1 MVCSKW
7 LQATPHWKNY
17 KALPMPEIPIQHVR
31 SFTQQLATL
40 VCAGVP
46 LLQSLDT
53 VAKGAR
59 FKPMQ
64 DTIIQLRQHIAQGM
78 SLQQGLRQA
87 QVFDPFFCQLVAAGE
102 ISGNLDGMLRRLATH
117 LDRQHKMRQKVKMA
131 LIYPVAVLLIG
142 MSVAA
147 VILIWVVPVF
157 QSIFASFG
165 AELPAAT
172 RLVLNLSDGLLQQG
186 PKLLLLLLLTVWGI
200 RSAYRSSPAWQ
211 LRMAVVG
218 LDVPLTG
225 SLIRASNDAIWTR
238 CMATLLQSG
247 VPLLD
252 ALEVTAGACPSRV
265 FALFSLS
272 VRHAVSQGSS
282 LSAAMRD
289 AHLRLP
295 QTRQKQSV
303 FDVLLVQMVNVGEES
318 GTLATL
324 LTQAADEHE
333 QALERQIDGMTQLI
347 EPLMVVLLGGM
358 VGGLVVA
365 LYLPVFQL
373 GQVL

>member
-1 MVCSKW
+1 
-7 LQATPHWKNY
+7 
-17 KALPMPEIPIQHVR
+17 MPEIPIQHVR

-147 VILIWVVPVF
+147 VILVWVVPVF

-303 FDVLLVQMVNVGEES
+303 FDVLLVQMVDVGEES

>member
-1 MVCSKW
+1 M
-7 LQATPHWKNY
+7 A
-17 KALPMPEIPIQHVR
+17 EIPVQHLC

-53 VAKGAR
+53 VAKGMR
-59 FKPMQ
+59 FKPLQ
-64 DTIIQLRQHIAQGM
+64 DTAFQLRQHIAQGL

-87 QVFDPFFCQLVAAGE
+87 QVFDHFYCQLVAAGE
-102 ISGNLDGMLRRLATH
+102 MSGNLDGMLRRLATH
-117 LDRQHKMRQKVKMA
+117 LERQHKLRQKVKMA
-131 LIYPVAVLLIG
+131 LVYPAAVLLIG
-142 MSVAA
+142 VLVTL

-165 AELPAAT
+165 AELPTAT
-172 RLVLNLSDGLLQQG
+172 KLVLRLSDGLLQSG
-186 PKLLLLLLLTVWGI
+186 PWLLLLGLVAVVSTRAI
-200 RSAYRSSPAWQ
+200 YRRSPAWQ
-211 LRMAVVG
+211 LRVAVHG
-218 LDVPLTG
+218 LQLPLTG

-247 VPLLD
+247 VPMLD
-252 ALEVTAGACPSRV
+252 ALEVTAGACPNRV
-265 FALFSLS
+265 YAMFT
-272 VRHAVSQGSS
+272 VVIRQAVSQGSS
-282 LSAAMRD
+282 LSAALQT
-289 AHLRLP
+289 AHLLLP
-295 QTRQKQSV
+295 QTRQSKSV
-303 FDVLLVQMVNVGEES
+303 FDDLLIQMVAVGEES

-324 LTQAADEHE
+324 LAHAADEHE
-333 QALERQIDGMTQLI
+333 QGLERQIDGMTQLI
-347 EPLMVVLLGGM
+347 EPLMVVVLGGL

>member
-1 MVCSKW
+1 
-7 LQATPHWKNY
+7 
-17 KALPMPEIPIQHVR
+17 MPEIPIRHLC

-40 VCAGVP
+40 VCAGIP

-53 VAKGAR
+53 VAKGTHY
-59 FKPMQ
+59 KPLQEKALQM
-64 DTIIQLRQHIAQGM
+64 RQHIAQGL
-78 SLQQGLRQA
+78 SFQQCLLQSQA
-87 QVFDPFFCQLVAAGE
+87 FDHFYCQMVAAGE
-102 ISGNLDGMLRRLATH
+102 MSGNLDGMLRRLATH
-117 LDRQHKMRQKVKMA
+117 MERQHKLRQKVKMA
-131 LIYPVAVLLIG
+131 LVYPVSVLLIG
-142 MSVAA
+142 ALVTA

-157 QSIFASFG
+157 QTIFASFG

-172 RLVLNLSDGLLQQG
+172 RLVLRLSDGLMQSG
-186 PKLLLLLLLTVWGI
+186 PLMLLSTVIGALGV
-200 RSAYRSSPAWQ
+200 RSMYRRSPAWQ
-211 LRMAVVG
+211 LRSAIWQLKMPLAGPLLKTTNTAV
-218 LDVPLTG
+218 
-225 SLIRASNDAIWTR
+225 WTR

-265 FALFSLS
+265 YALFTLAI
-272 VRHAVSQGSS
+272 RHVVSQGSS
-282 LSAAMRD
+282 LSNAMQSV
-289 AHLRLP
+289 HQTLP
-295 QTRQKQSV
+295 QIQQKNSV
-303 FDVLLVQMVNVGEES
+303 FDALLLQMVAVGEES
-318 GTLATL
+318 GALAAL

-347 EPLMVVLLGGM
+347 EPLMVVVLGGL

>member
-1 MVCSKW
+1 
-7 LQATPHWKNY
+7 
-17 KALPMPEIPIQHVR
+17 MPDIPIQHLR

-53 VAKGAR
+53 VAKGVR
-59 FKPMQ
+59 FKPLQ
-64 DTIIQLRQHIAQGM
+64 VTALQLRQRIAQGM

-87 QVFDPFFCQLVAAGE
+87 QVFDPFYCQLMAAGE
-102 ISGNLDGMLRRLATH
+102 MSGNLDGMLRRLATH
-117 LDRQHKMRQKVKMA
+117 LERQHHLRQKVKMA
-131 LIYPVAVLLIG
+131 LVYPVAVLLIG
-142 MSVAA
+142 VLVAI
-147 VILIWVVPVF
+147 VILVWVVPVF

-172 RLVLNLSDGLLQQG
+172 RLVLGMSDALLVQG
-186 PKLLLLLLLTVWGI
+186 PQLLLLLLLTIMGL
-200 RSAYRSSPAWQ
+200 RSAHRRSPSWQ
-211 LRMAVVG
+211 LRLAVFG
-218 LDVPLTG
+218 LGAHTTG
-225 SLIRASNDAIWTR
+225 ALIRAANDAIWTR

-247 VPLLD
+247 VPLLE
-252 ALEVTAGACPSRV
+252 ALEVTAGACPNRV
-265 FALFSLS
+265 YAMFSLAI
-272 VRHAVSQGSS
+272 RHAVSQGSS
-282 LSAAMRD
+282 LSAAMQVV
-289 AHLRLP
+289 HLRLP
-295 QTRQKQSV
+295 QTRQSQSV
-303 FDVLLVQMVNVGEES
+303 FDDLLLQMVAVGEES

-333 QALERQIDGMTQLI
+333 QAMERHIDGMTQLI

>member
-1 MVCSKW
+1 
-7 LQATPHWKNY
+7 
-17 KALPMPEIPIQHVR
+17 MPDIPIQHLR

-53 VAKGAR
+53 VAKGVR
-59 FKPMQ
+59 FKPLQ
-64 DTIIQLRQHIAQGM
+64 VTALQLRQRIAQGM

-87 QVFDPFFCQLVAAGE
+87 QVFDPFYCQLVAAGE
-102 ISGNLDGMLRRLATH
+102 MSGNLDGMLRRLATH
-117 LDRQHKMRQKVKMA
+117 LERQHHLRQKVKMA
-131 LIYPVAVLLIG
+131 LVYPVAVLLIG
-142 MSVAA
+142 VLVAI
-147 VILIWVVPVF
+147 VILVWVVPVF

-172 RLVLNLSDGLLQQG
+172 RLVLGMSDALLVQG
-186 PKLLLLLLLTVWGI
+186 PQLLLLLLLTIMGL
-200 RSAYRSSPAWQ
+200 RSAHRRSPSWQ
-211 LRMAVVG
+211 LRLAVFG
-218 LDVPLTG
+218 LGVPMTG
-225 SLIRASNDAIWTR
+225 ALIRAANDAIWTR

-247 VPLLD
+247 VPLLE
-252 ALEVTAGACPSRV
+252 ALEVTAGACPNRV
-265 FALFSLS
+265 YALFTLAI
-272 VRHAVSQGSS
+272 RHAVSQGSS
-282 LSAAMRD
+282 LSAAMQVV
-289 AHLRLP
+289 HLRLP
-295 QTRQKQSV
+295 QTRQSQSV
-303 FDVLLVQMVNVGEES
+303 FDDLLVQMVAVGEES
-318 GTLATL
+318 GTLASL

-333 QALERQIDGMTQLI
+333 QAMERQIDGMTQLI